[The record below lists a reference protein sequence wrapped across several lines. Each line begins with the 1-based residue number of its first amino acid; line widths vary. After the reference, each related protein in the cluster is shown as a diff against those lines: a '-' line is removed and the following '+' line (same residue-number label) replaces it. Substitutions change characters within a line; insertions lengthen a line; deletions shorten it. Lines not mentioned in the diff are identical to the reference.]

1 MLYESDIL
9 DDREETPS
17 AFNQD
22 NWLNNLYVFEKLTDK
37 IGANVIL
44 LGSKSGRFTGEFDD
58 LAYYEWD
65 GGNLQCFHF
74 GRKGSGK
81 SVGAMQFANQMN
93 FIYGKPILAFDR
105 AGEYLSHNQELKDP
119 LALRNLA
126 AFGLKPL
133 GFGDRHY
140 NFSAVFLGN
149 DDVDKWGLDLT
160 DFFLLKPDI
169 QAKDVIEKMVDISGD
184 NESDMSKYDAARRYL
199 DQALNMKP
207 RTFEELFQY
216 VQEINESLQQESRKS
231 KLLEANL
238 LKILNNGYVTPKHKI
253 NFKDKFKKGM
263 FLNFVTSLKMS
274 KFIPLQVYEGF
285 LHYIINQWKKAD
297 EIPQVAVIS
306 DEHDLVASRSSE
318 KNFLKEIY
326 QKIATKER
334 KLSNIYYKITQLPDL
349 IDEKELQQADFMLT
363 TKPRSASYAEVFK
376 WINEDEQIRKEVM
389 TLRWDD
395 TPGALKEHMKVT
407 NNSCLRYSSF
417 PSWSQYHKEKKQI
430 WLVKRP
436 LKDTGIAF

>member
-1 MLYESDIL
+1 
-9 DDREETPS
+9 
-17 AFNQD
+17 
-22 NWLNNLYVFEKLTDK
+22 
-37 IGANVIL
+37 
-44 LGSKSGRFTGEFDD
+44 
-58 LAYYEWD
+58 
-65 GGNLQCFHF
+65 
-74 GRKGSGK
+74 
-81 SVGAMQFANQMN
+81 
-93 FIYGKPILAFDR
+93 
-105 AGEYLSHNQELKDP
+105 
-119 LALRNLA
+119 
-126 AFGLKPL
+126 
-133 GFGDRHY
+133 
-140 NFSAVFLGN
+140 
-149 DDVDKWGLDLT
+149 
-160 DFFLLKPDI
+160 
-169 QAKDVIEKMVDISGD
+169 
-184 NESDMSKYDAARRYL
+184 
-199 DQALNMKP
+199 
-207 RTFEELFQY
+207 
-216 VQEINESLQQESRKS
+216 
-231 KLLEANL
+231 
-238 LKILNNGYVTPKHKI
+238 
-253 NFKDKFKKGM
+253 M

-395 TPGALKEHMKVT
+395 TPGALKEHMMVT